1 MWSTGESGC
10 FWLHALRLGL
20 WWNILLDCRL
30 DKVMK
35 KDTFVDRKKGLC
47 ALVWWWMWK
56 NICTNWCGRH
66 KLEESDIKTLPFAL
80 SQRQLVL
87 QVNGVFQALPDD
99 TNGDGHE
106 FNQMGGG
113 SSLRLPNPRLAFG
126 NVCASYLPSRMAI
139 QH

>member
-1 MWSTGESGC
+1 M
-10 FWLHALRLGL
+10 
-20 WWNILLDCRL
+20 
-30 DKVMK
+30 
-35 KDTFVDRKKGLC
+35 
-47 ALVWWWMWK
+47 
-56 NICTNWCGRH
+56 
-66 KLEESDIKTLPFAL
+66 
-80 SQRQLVL
+80 L